1 MQKITVRRV
10 VLGSIL
16 LCMSLMAIVTLC
28 FNILSLA
35 GGVSDVVREVTNLR
49 TNDNG
54 FSFVGGDSVFFNEL
68 YTYSATIYYIA
79 GVKELATLCKVF
91 CIVFLV
97 AAIAAFIMTV
107 LWFFFGK
114 SDKLAFATLG
124 ICLFVAIGYM
134 TVGLVVRAAVVE
146 SYTFELMAGIDLD
159 VEVNIIGYYL
169 QCLKDASIIQTRSAI
184 KGIVDA
190 NIKTAAYIPLI
201 ISLSLAVF
209 YIAFAILYKKSKHK
223 TEKICDIDSKVAS
236 NDNTEEGIKETF
248 KFEYLRELK
257 QLFDDGI
264 LTEEEFIE
272 QKRLALGKKE

>member
-16 LCMSLMAIVTLC
+16 LCMSLMAMFTLF

-79 GVKELATLCKVF
+79 GVKELATVCKVF

-97 AAIAAFIMTV
+97 AAIAALIMTV

-114 SDKLAFATLG
+114 SDELAFVTLG
-124 ICLFVAIGYM
+124 ICLFVAVGYM
-134 TVGLVVRAAVVE
+134 VVGLVARAAVVE
-146 SYTFELMAGIDLD
+146 SYTSELMAGIDLD
-159 VEVNIIGYYL
+159 NEVNIIGYYL
-169 QCLKDASIIQTRSAI
+169 QYLKNASIIQTRSAI

-190 NIKTAAYIPLI
+190 NIKTAAYIPFI
-201 ISLSLAVF
+201 IILSLAVF
-209 YIAFAILYKKSKHK
+209 YIVFAILYKNSKHK
-223 TEKICDIDSKVAS
+223 TEKICDTDSKVES
-236 NDNTEEGIKETF
+236 NDNTEEKTKDTF

-257 QLFDDGI
+257 QLFDEGI
-264 LTEEEFIE
+264 LTEEEFME